1 MSDKKVFIV
10 VGSPRTGTSLMC
22 AVLSDA
28 GADFGVSSES
38 WNRTGGAF
46 EHPILVGSY
55 KYLKRIVFLKKFSDT
70 AVRKIEK
77 KLSKNIHDLFEQV
90 SFAKFPPLSHMLPY
104 YIKKEGYDVT
114 VILAYRRFE
123 DFALSMLI
131 KNPSSVKKLKEDYID
146 MYQTGLILLNIHG
159 GCAISYDEIIN
170 ESETQWI
177 DALAA
182 ATHLDRDKIADA
194 RFTRNRKKIE
204 GENKFYLHDPQCDS
218 IYAELNKYK
227 GKAVAKNR
235 SKITKEDKV
244 EPKV

>member
-1 MSDKKVFIV
+1 MSEKKVFIV

-46 EHPILVGSY
+46 EHPLLVSSY
-55 KYLKRIVFLKKFSDT
+55 KYLKRIVFFKKFSDSM
-70 AVRKIEK
+70 VKRIEK
-77 KLSKNIHDLFEQV
+77 KLSKNIQELFEQV
-90 SFAKFPPLSHMLPY
+90 DIAKFPPLSHMLPY

-131 KNPSSVKKLKEDYID
+131 KNPSTVKKLKDDYID
-146 MYQTGLILLNIHG
+146 MYQTGLVLLNIHG
-159 GCAISYDEIIN
+159 GCAISYDEITN

-177 DALAA
+177 DALAS
-182 ATHLDRDKIADA
+182 ATNFDRDKIAEA
-194 RFTRNRKKIE
+194 RENRNRKKIE
-204 GENKFYLHDPQCDS
+204 GVNKFNLQDPQCDS
-218 IYAELNKYK
+218 IYSELNKYK
-227 GKAVAKNR
+227 GKTVLKNR
-235 SKITKEDKV
+235 SKITKQDKV
-244 EPKV
+244 ESKL